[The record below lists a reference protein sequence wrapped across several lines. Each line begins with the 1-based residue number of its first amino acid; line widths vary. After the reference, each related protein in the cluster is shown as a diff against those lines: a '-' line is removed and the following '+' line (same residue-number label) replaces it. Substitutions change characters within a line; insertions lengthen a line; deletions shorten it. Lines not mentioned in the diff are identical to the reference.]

1 MTDIMMVFV
10 CLNQSLHPTA
20 LRQLMVIAQAML
32 TMTGRVTMLGLSRW
46 AGKGGSYRTIQRF
59 FNTTVNWSL
68 LQWVLI
74 RTHLWKPGEVMV
86 AAGDDVIV
94 TKSGKCTHGL
104 DRFFSSIYSKVVP
117 GLGFLSLSL
126 ISVKRRVS
134 YPVVLEQLE
143 KPQTAT
149 SQEVSQQKS
158 KGKGKSKG
166 KPGRRKGSKN
176 HNRRDVELS
185 PYLQFVQ
192 HHLKNLLELIGPHLK
207 LEHFVFDGAFGN
219 NDAVQMVRQVGLHLI
234 SKLRHDSALYLPY
247 HGPYSGR
254 GPRKKYGDK
263 INYQNIPETYL
274 KTSSTDKDI
283 ETKIYQMKM
292 WHKKFADL
300 LNVVV
305 IVKTNLKTH
314 KVAHVVLF
322 SSDLDLS
329 YDLVIDY
336 YRLRFQIEIVQTQM
350 TKWCGFAFWPGGHDI
365 ADFHLRLVDDNAI
378 DEQFDQL
385 PALGKRQVVQSRL
398 QTLTKR
404 LDSFGQRRYIDVL
417 LGLGIELSQLLRQ
430 SLLALRHLLSFALE
444 LFTLDHLSQV

>member
-1 MTDIMMVFV
+1 MTDMMMVFA
-10 CLNQSLHPTA
+10 CLSQSLSPTA
-20 LRQLMVIAQAML
+20 RRQLTVVAQAL
-32 TMTGRVTMLGLSRW
+32 LAMTGRVTMLGLSRW

-59 FNTTVNWSL
+59 FNTTINWSL
-68 LQWVLI
+68 LQWLLI
-74 RTHLWKPGEVMV
+74 RTHLWKPGETMV

-126 ISVKRRVS
+126 ISVERRVS
-134 YPVVLEQLE
+134 YPVVMEQLE
-143 KPQTAT
+143 QAQTAP
-149 SQEVSQQKS
+149 SQAQSQPKRQ
-158 KGKGKSKG
+158 GQG

-176 HNRRDVELS
+176 RNRRDVRLS

-192 HHLKNLLELIGPHLK
+192 DHLKHLLELIGPQIK
-207 LEHFVFDGAFGN
+207 LNHFVFDGAFGN

-247 HGPYSGR
+247 HAPYSGR

-263 INYQNIPETYL
+263 INYEDIPEMYL
-274 KTSSTDKDI
+274 KASSIDKDKDI
-283 ETKIYQMKM
+283 ETKIYQMQV

-329 YDLVIDY
+329 YEFVIDY
-336 YRLRFQIEIVQTQM
+336 YRLRFQIEFNFRDAKQHWGLEDFMVVNETPVYNSANLAMFMVNVSQALMRPMRVQ
-350 TKWCGFAFWPGGHDI
+350 WP
-365 ADFHLRLVDDNAI
+365 
-378 DEQFDQL
+378 
-385 PALGKRQVVQSRL
+385 
-398 QTLTKR
+398 
-404 LDSFGQRRYIDVL
+404 
-417 LGLGIELSQLLRQ
+417 ELSVNDLKTWFRSRKYVVETLKLLPEMPEANFIDQAIAQVAQLGRIN
-430 SLLALRHLLSFALE
+430 
-444 LFTLDHLSQV
+444 QVGNPA

>member
-1 MTDIMMVFV
+1 
-10 CLNQSLHPTA
+10 
-20 LRQLMVIAQAML
+20 MVIAQAML

-158 KGKGKSKG
+158 KGKGKGKGKG
-166 KPGRRKGSKN
+166 KPGRRQGTKN
-176 HNRRDVELS
+176 RNRHDVELS

-192 HHLKNLLELIGPHLK
+192 NHLKHLLELIGSHLK

-219 NDAVQMVRQVGLHLI
+219 NDAVQMVRQIGLHLI

-247 HGPYSGR
+247 DGPYSGR
-254 GPRKKYGDK
+254 GPRKKYGAK
-263 INYQNIPETYL
+263 INYHDIPEKYL
-274 KTSSTDKDI
+274 KSSSIDKEKGI
-283 ETKIYQMKM
+283 ETKIYQIQA

-305 IVKTNLKTH
+305 IVKRNLKTN
-314 KVAHVVLF
+314 KVAHVILF
-322 SSDLDLS
+322 SSDLNLS
-329 YDLVIDY
+329 YEVLIDY
-336 YRLRFQIEIVQTQM
+336 YSLRFQIEFNFRDAKQHWGLEDFMVVNETPVYNSANLAMFMVNVSHALIRPM
-350 TKWCGFAFWPGGHDI
+350 RAHWPELSVNDLKTWFRSRKYVMETLKLFPEMPEAI
-365 ADFHLRLVDDNAI
+365 FI
-378 DEQFDQL
+378 DEAIAQVAQL
-385 PALGKRQVVQSRL
+385 GRINQAENPV
-398 QTLTKR
+398 
-404 LDSFGQRRYIDVL
+404 
-417 LGLGIELSQLLRQ
+417 
-430 SLLALRHLLSFALE
+430 
-444 LFTLDHLSQV
+444 